1 VNGRGRDRLIRR
13 WAPLALALVA
23 VPLGMAPGTNPG
35 QNPGCRPGVSVEVP
49 AASTPGVPQRVA
61 TSASVVCPTPEAP
74 GGANFGPRQKQQFG
88 PPGTPGQP
96 CTATVLEPMELSLT
110 GDTEMVFWP
119 DPSNPGTGSDTPE
132 PQSVARVISGI
143 DAKGFF
149 MQGGTTDFFNPFTLN
164 GVWDGTGFQCKP
176 KDPANPQ
183 ASFRPVCTGATIA
196 LGCLVQQ
203 GHAIGGGPLGI
214 GALQG
219 GQIDLRA
226 RMLQLVH
233 PGQIT
238 SLPAQPNP
246 ALVNSPACFFINGAD
261 IDGQDVNQPAT
272 FELVLLGPA
281 DATGRQVYYV
291 FRVDLALTGVTW
303 TFGDGSGATEPLPQ
317 PCLGVS
323 GAPLQFAHRYLRY
336 SPADGFPVGA
346 TETFSV
352 HVTEYWYDSDGQPN
366 PPLDLGDL
374 QPIVTNPGPVPQFR
388 KVVLQEEGVP
398 VG

>member
-1 VNGRGRDRLIRR
+1 VSRRRPIQR
-13 WAPLALALVA
+13 WAPLGLALLA
-23 VPLGMAPGTNPG
+23 VPMGMAVGTNPG

-49 AASTPGVPQRVA
+49 AASTPGRPQRVA

-74 GGANFGPRQKQQFG
+74 GGGMFGPRDKQQFG
-88 PPGTPGQP
+88 PPGVPGQD

-110 GDTEMVFWP
+110 PGGQELVFWP
-119 DPSNPGTGSDTPE
+119 DPAFPGTGSDTPE

-143 DAKGFF
+143 DARTFF
-149 MQGGTTDFFNPFTLN
+149 MQGGTIDFFNPFTLN
-164 GVWDGTGFQCKP
+164 GKWDASGFKCVP
-176 KDPANPQ
+176 KDPNNPQ
-183 ASFRPVCTGATIA
+183 GSFRPNCTGATIA
-196 LGCLVQQ
+196 IGCLVQQ
-203 GHAIGGGPLGI
+203 GHSIGGGPLGL

-219 GQIDLRA
+219 GLVDLRA
-226 RMLQLVH
+226 QMLQLVH

-238 SLPAQPNP
+238 SLPAQPFP

-281 DATGRQVYYV
+281 DGTGRRVYYV
-291 FRVDLALTGVTW
+291 FRVDLQLTGVEW
-303 TFGDGSGATEPLPQ
+303 SFGDGSGATESLP
-317 PCLGVS
+317 PACVGVS

-336 SPADGFPVGA
+336 SPTDGFPVTA
-346 TETFSV
+346 TETFSI
-352 HVTEYWYDSDGQPN
+352 HVTEYWYDSFGQPN

-374 QPIVTNPGPVPQFR
+374 QPIVIQPGPAPLFR
-388 KVVLQEEGVP
+388 KLVVQEEGVP